1 MSRTSLATPILF
13 TIPNFITAGS
23 GRAMLNI
30 IERLDREQF
39 APAVCVLKRGGRLDG
54 EVERMGV
61 PLLDYPFTIP
71 ARPYRSLPLR
81 AWRAARPFRPYRFS
95 LWHSFH
101 YSDDYTEPL
110 IARMAGARAWIYT
123 KKNMNWHRRSWY
135 IRTLLAKRV
144 VAQNSDM
151 LKGFFRSNTL
161 RHKTRLIARG
171 IDATR
176 FAPRVSGARPV
187 RSMLGISDSA
197 TVIGCVAHLVPV
209 KGHPTLIEAVA
220 RLPLVHLLI
229 AGRPADAVY
238 AAELRRMTTELGV
251 SECVHFLDD
260 VADIATFWAEA
271 DIAVLPT
278 RSRGEGC
285 PVALLEAMSCGRACV
300 ATDIPG
306 SRDLIEH
313 ERSGIIVPPEDVGAL
328 TAALERL
335 IVSAELRHNL
345 GCAGRQR
352 VLEHFTIERE
362 VAAHEALYSELCR
375 STLFRMSV

>member
-1 MSRTSLATPILF
+1 MSTPILF

-30 IERLDREQF
+30 IERLDRERF

-54 EVERMGV
+54 VVERLGI

-71 ARPYRSLPLR
+71 ARPCRSLPLR
-81 AWRAARPFRPYRFS
+81 AWRAARPFRSHGFT

-110 IARMAGARAWIYT
+110 IARLAGARGWIYT

-151 LKGFFRSNTL
+151 LGDFFHSSTFR
-161 RHKTRLIARG
+161 RKTRLIARG

-176 FAPRVSGARPV
+176 FAPPVSGARPV

-251 SECVHFLDD
+251 SERVHFLDD
-260 VADIATFWAEA
+260 VADVPQFWAEA
-271 DIAVLPT
+271 EISVLAT
-278 RSRGEGC
+278 WGKWRMEGC

-335 IVSAELRHNL
+335 ITSAELRHNL
-345 GCAGRQR
+345 GCAARQR

-362 VAAHEALYSELCR
+362 VADHEALYSELR
-375 STLFRMSV
+375 PSSLLPMSV